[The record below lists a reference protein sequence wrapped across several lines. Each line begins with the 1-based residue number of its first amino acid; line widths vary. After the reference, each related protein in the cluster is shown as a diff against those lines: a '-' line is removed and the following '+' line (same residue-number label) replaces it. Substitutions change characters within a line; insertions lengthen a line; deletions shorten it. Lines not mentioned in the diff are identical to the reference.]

1 MVGSVAEGISKCPS
15 FSQSQDLQEL
25 YAPEGLPSPPSF
37 SHMHV
42 NDLGLTPS
50 PGSQQQQQ
58 QQQHPADATHASS
71 QYEERDKPNDGE
83 AIVEKNATE
92 DSTQQA
98 EDLSAGAEEPLY
110 DPLFDSDF
118 AFQDLESDFLSH
130 KRAHN
135 EAFPEDSGAEEPL
148 EKRQNQD
155 GSNAGDAFSDEAPSL
170 TPDSSHRPEYIETAL
185 NTPAGIERS
194 HTPNSFLDSLD
205 LFPESEF
212 PTSLDNT
219 VLFDNNPIRPGHAT
233 PQDLGPESASTKY
246 AQFSTAAQSASDVTQ
261 QRFSLDAQDILS
273 NTNREILQR
282 ADDIP
287 QYVSP
292 YPEYRGP
299 LGYLPSTPS
308 LHVKCVE
315 VVDERMN
322 YRMECIRSKNHQLT
336 SERNKY
342 KSFYDE
348 FSTVDQAT
356 GKTKHELLHHDNAML
371 RRNATRHQKRV
382 EAYKQ
387 DIEHWKSRLNEVS
400 TLYNNLLYEVAIQR
414 RLPEIAPPSAKY
426 KPRPIQVPPQ
436 PPAVPNVRPQLPPY
450 LPPGELPPNQQP
462 PRKPFPRR
470 DAQSTSDTATAIATA
485 NQPPPQPPHSCPAP
499 APTEA
504 RSSQAVT
511 IDLTE
516 DDHNTAPNHPP
527 DYSPPPSGANTG
539 SGAEVL
545 QSFRQKKYSWLK
557 GPNQV
562 PSATYRTGSS
572 LNKANADHAATGS
585 GSGHTSTDDTQ
596 PFFPQN
602 GNDSHGVE
610 QDELVRMMEEELAQ

>member
-1 MVGSVAEGISKCPS
+1 MVGSVAEGISMS
-15 FSQSQDLQEL
+15 FSQSQDPQEL
-25 YAPEGLPSPPSF
+25 FAPEGLPSPPSF
-37 SHMHV
+37 SHLHV

-58 QQQHPADATHASS
+58 HQADVTHASS
-71 QYEERDKPNDGE
+71 RNEERDKPNDGV
-83 AIVEKNATE
+83 ADKTATK

-98 EDLSAGAEEPLY
+98 EELSTDTEEPLY

-135 EAFPEDSGAEEPL
+135 EAFPEDFGVEEPL

-155 GSNAGDAFSDEAPSL
+155 GLNLGDALPDETPSL
-170 TPDSSHRPEYIETAL
+170 TPDSSHRPEYVETAL

-194 HTPNSFLDSLD
+194 HTPNSLFGSLD
-205 LFPESEF
+205 LLFPESEF
-212 PTSLDNT
+212 PVSLDNT
-219 VLFDNNPIRPGHAT
+219 VLFDNLAIRPGHAVS
-233 PQDLGPESASTKY
+233 QDLGPEPAPTKSAEL
-246 AQFSTAAQSASDVTQ
+246 STAIQSASDVTQ
-261 QRFSLDAQDILS
+261 QRFSLDAQDLLA
-273 NTNREILQR
+273 NTNREILRR

-292 YPEYRGP
+292 YPEYRGS
-299 LGYLPSTPS
+299 LGYLPSAPS

-336 SERNKY
+336 HERNKY

-356 GKTKHELLHHDNAML
+356 GKTKHQMLHHDNAML

-382 EAYKQ
+382 DGYKEE
-387 DIEHWKSRLNEVS
+387 IEHWKSKLNEVS
-400 TLYNNLLYEVAIQR
+400 TLYNNLLYDVAIQR
-414 RLPEIAPPSAKY
+414 RLPEVAPPPAKY
-426 KPRPIQVPPQ
+426 RPRPIQHQ
-436 PPAVPNVRPQLPPY
+436 PPAVTDVRPQLPSS
-450 LPPGELPPNQQP
+450 LPPRQPAPNQQP
-462 PRKPFPRR
+462 AQHPLPRR
-470 DAQSTSDTATAIATA
+470 DAQPPSGTATAIAAA

-499 APTEA
+499 APREA

-516 DDHNTAPNHPP
+516 DDPNTGPNHPP
-527 DYSPPPSGANTG
+527 DPSPPLGANTN

-545 QSFRQKKYSWLK
+545 QSFRQKNYSWLK

-562 PSATYRTGSS
+562 PNATYRTGSS
-572 LNKANADHAATGS
+572 LNNANADRAATGS
-585 GSGHTSTDDTQ
+585 RSGHTSTDDPQ
-596 PFFPQN
+596 PSSPQH
-602 GNDSHGVE
+602 GNDGHDVE
-610 QDELVRMMEEELAQ
+610 QDELAQMMEEELGR

>member
-1 MVGSVAEGISKCPS
+1 MVGSVAEGISMCPS

-25 YAPEGLPSPPSF
+25 YAPEGLPSPPPF
-37 SHMHV
+37 SHMRV

-58 QQQHPADATHASS
+58 QQHPADATHASS
-71 QYEERDKPNDGE
+71 QNEERDILNDGE
-83 AIVEKNATE
+83 AIVDKTVRKYT
-92 DSTQQA
+92 TQQA

-110 DPLFDSDF
+110 DPLFDSNF

-130 KRAHN
+130 KRAHD
-135 EAFPEDSGAEEPL
+135 EAFPEDFGAERPVG
-148 EKRQNQD
+148 KRQNQD
-155 GSNAGDAFSDEAPSL
+155 GSNSGDALSDETPSL

-194 HTPNSFLDSLD
+194 HTPNSFLDSLGL

-219 VLFDNNPIRPGHAT
+219 VLFDNIPIRPGHAT
-233 PQDLGPESASTKY
+233 PQDLAPESASTKY
-246 AQFSTAAQSASDVTQ
+246 AQLSTAAQSASDVTQ
-261 QRFSLDAQDILS
+261 QRFSLDAQDIIS
-273 NTNREILQR
+273 NTNREILKR
-282 ADDIP
+282 ADDVP

-299 LGYLPSTPS
+299 LGYLPSAPS

-371 RRNATRHQKRV
+371 RRHATRHQKRV
-382 EAYKQ
+382 EGYKQ
-387 DIEHWKSRLNEVS
+387 DIEHWKRRLNEVS

-414 RLPEIAPPSAKY
+414 RLPEVAPPPVKY
-426 KPRPIQVPPQ
+426 KPRPIQMPHQ
-436 PPAVPNVRPQLPPY
+436 PPTVTNVRPQLPLS
-450 LPPGELPPNQQP
+450 LPSGQPAPNQQP
-462 PRKPFPRR
+462 AQYPLSRQ
-470 DAQSTSDTATAIATA
+470 DAQSPSGTATAIATA
-485 NQPPPQPPHSCPAP
+485 NLPPTQPPCSCPAP

-516 DDHNTAPNHPP
+516 DDHNTAPNRPLGP
-527 DYSPPPSGANTG
+527 SPPPSGANKS

-545 QSFRQKKYSWLK
+545 QSFRQKNYSWLK
-557 GPNQV
+557 GSNQV
-562 PSATYRTGSS
+562 PNATYRTGSS
-572 LNKANADHAATGS
+572 LNNINADRAATGS
-585 GSGHTSTDDTQ
+585 RSGHTSTDD
-596 PFFPQN
+596 PQLFSQQHR
-602 GNDSHGVE
+602 NDSHHVE
-610 QDELVRMMEEELAQ
+610 QDELAQMMEEELAQ